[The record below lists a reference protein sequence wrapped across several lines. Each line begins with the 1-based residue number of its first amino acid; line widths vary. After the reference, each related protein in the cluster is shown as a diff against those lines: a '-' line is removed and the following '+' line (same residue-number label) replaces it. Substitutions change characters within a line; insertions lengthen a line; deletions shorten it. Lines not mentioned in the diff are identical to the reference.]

1 MGKGMRAGKKPKNK
15 PSGGDMQKQL
25 RQLQQ
30 MQAEMEQTQAELA
43 EREITTT
50 AGGGAIEVTV
60 NGNKEITKLVIDKDV
75 VDPDDVEM
83 LQDLVMAAV
92 NDRRIRRN
100 GYPGSVMRQY
110 PRALNKLINELSK
123 LPGIGGKTAQRLAF
137 HILSLSEREA
147 EALAE
152 AIVSAK
158 KNLRYCSECGNLTDQ
173 DKCLIC
179 SDATRDRSVICVV
192 ETPQDV
198 VAMERIREYRGLY
211 HVLHGAI
218 SPAEGIGPNDINL
231 KSLITRL
238 QASDEVKEVII
249 ATNPN
254 IEGEA
259 TAMYISRLLKPA
271 GIKVTR
277 IAHGIPVGGDLEYAD
292 EVTLLKAME
301 GRREL

>member
-1 MGKGMRAGKKPKNK
+1 MK
-15 PSGGDMQKQL
+15 
-25 RQLQQ
+25 
-30 MQAEMEQTQAELA
+30 
-43 EREITTT
+43 
-50 AGGGAIEVTV
+50 
-60 NGNKEITKLVIDKDV
+60 
-75 VDPDDVEM
+75 
-83 LQDLVMAAV
+83 
-92 NDRRIRRN
+92 
-100 GYPGSVMRQY
+100 QY
-110 PRALNKLINELSK
+110 PRPLNRLINELSK

-137 HILSLSEREA
+137 HVLSLSDREA
-147 EALAE
+147 EALAD

-158 KNLRYCSECGNLTDQ
+158 RNLRYCSVCGNLTDQ
-173 DKCLIC
+173 EKCLVC
-179 SDATRDRSVICVV
+179 SDDSRDKTVICVV

-198 VAMERIREYRGLY
+198 AAMERIREYHGLY

-238 QASDEVKEVII
+238 QGDSPVREIII

-271 GIKVTR
+271 GIRVTR

-292 EVTLLKAME
+292 EVTLLKAIE